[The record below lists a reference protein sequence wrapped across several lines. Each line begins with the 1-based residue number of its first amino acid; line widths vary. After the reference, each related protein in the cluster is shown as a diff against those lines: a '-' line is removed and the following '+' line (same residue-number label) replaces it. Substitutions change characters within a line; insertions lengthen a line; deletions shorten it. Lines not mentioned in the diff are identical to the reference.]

1 MSQQSLEQF
10 LATVIQD
17 EEMISRIGDDVDT
30 IEALIAFGSEQDF
43 EFTEEDLQ
51 EFVELTDDE
60 LGSVA
65 GGTMMKGYMKNLEQV
80 IPAAADAAVLAQIN
94 LQDKL
99 QKQQETL
106 QLLSSTIRM
115 MHDTRLA
122 KMRNL
127 KS

>member
-17 EEMISRIGDDVDT
+17 EEMSSRIGDDVDT

-60 LGSVA
+60 LDSVA
-65 GGTMMKGYMKNLEQV
+65 GGTIQSELLAESDALMKKGIAMCCSLMGAKVGGVKMIER
-80 IPAAADAAVLAQIN
+80 A
-94 LQDKL
+94 
-99 QKQQETL
+99 KQ
-106 QLLSSTIRM
+106 
-115 MHDTRLA
+115 
-122 KMRNL
+122 MR
-127 KS
+127 KKAEEMGDYKKGM

>member
-1 MSQQSLEQF
+1 MSKESLEQF

-17 EEMISRIGDDVDT
+17 EEMTSRIGDDVDT
-30 IEALIAFGSEQDF
+30 IEALIAFGSEQDI

-80 IPAAADAAVLAQIN
+80 IPAAADDAVLAQFN
-94 LQDKL
+94 LEDKL
-99 QKQQETL
+99 EKQQEKL
-106 QLLSSTIRM
+106 QLLSGTIKNMSDIIRST
-115 MHDTRLA
+115 T
-122 KMRNL
+122 RNL
-127 KS
+127 

>member
-17 EEMISRIGDDVDT
+17 EEMTSRIGDDVDT

-80 IPAAADAAVLAQIN
+80 IPAAADAAQLAQIN

-99 QKQQETL
+99 EQHQEAL
-106 QLLSSTIRM
+106 NLLSMTIRM
-115 MHDTRLA
+115 MQEAKLA

>member
-1 MSQQSLEQF
+1 MSKESLEQF

-17 EEMISRIGDDVDT
+17 EEMTSRIGDDVDT
-30 IEALIAFGSEQDF
+30 IEALIAFGSEQDI

-80 IPAAADAAVLAQIN
+80 IPAAADDAVMAQFN
-94 LQDKL
+94 LEDKL
-99 QKQQETL
+99 EKQQEKL
-106 QLLSSTIRM
+106 QLLSGTIKNMSDIIRST
-115 MHDTRLA
+115 T
-122 KMRNL
+122 RNL
-127 KS
+127 